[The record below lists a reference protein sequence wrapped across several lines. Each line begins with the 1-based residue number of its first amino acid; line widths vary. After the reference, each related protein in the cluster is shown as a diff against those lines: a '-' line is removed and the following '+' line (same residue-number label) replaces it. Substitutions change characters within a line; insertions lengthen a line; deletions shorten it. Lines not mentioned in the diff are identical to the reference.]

1 MASQVEQT
9 KDAVTL
15 PKKEYLRLKE
25 DAQAYRDL
33 AARVFELPLKDPVAE
48 VVADFKATGLYA
60 DDFITDLEDGLR
72 QSSYSKTYANQSAK
86 S

>member
-1 MASQVEQT
+1 MANIIEKA

-33 AARVFELPLKDPVAE
+33 AARVFELPLKDPVAA
-48 VVADFKATGLYA
+48 VVSDFRDTDLYT
-60 DDFITDLEDGLR
+60 DEFIADLEDGLR
-72 QSSYSKTYANQSAK
+72 QSSYSKNYANQAAK

>member
-1 MASQVEQT
+1 MPSQTQQT
-9 KDAVTL
+9 KDAITL

-48 VVADFKATGLYA
+48 VVADFRATELYTDEFMA
-60 DDFITDLEDGLR
+60 DLEDGLR
-72 QSSYSKTYANQSAK
+72 QSSYSKNYANQAAK